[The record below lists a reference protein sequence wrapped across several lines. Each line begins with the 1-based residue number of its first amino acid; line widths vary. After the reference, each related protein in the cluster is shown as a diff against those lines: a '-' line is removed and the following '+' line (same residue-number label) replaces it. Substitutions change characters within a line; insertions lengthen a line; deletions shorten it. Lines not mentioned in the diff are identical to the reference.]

1 MPSLLSG
8 QGPVL
13 RRVGTRHSDMNHELR
28 KFTLESQSD
37 GLCIAAACIAPEKPI
52 AAVQLVHGMCEHKE
66 RYYPLMDFLA
76 SKGFACVIHDHR
88 GHGESIKDRDDLGY
102 FYKGGYRAAVED
114 VRLVTMW
121 AKKEFPGLEL
131 FLFGHSMGSLIVRT
145 YTKSYDS
152 LISGLI
158 VCGSPSDN
166 PAAGAGKVLAGIC
179 ALFGGG
185 RCRPALIQKIAFGSY
200 NKAFPD
206 ASSANS
212 WICSDDEVVRAYDA
226 DPLCNFRFTANGF
239 GNLFSL
245 VQQTYSRKGW
255 KVANPQLPVYFI
267 AGEEDPC
274 ITTREK
280 FDAAVDFMRKVGY
293 ADVKSKLYPGMRHEI
308 HNEREKALVWQDIAE
323 ILCSFLKR

>member
-1 MPSLLSG
+1 M
-8 QGPVL
+8 
-13 RRVGTRHSDMNHELR
+13 
-28 KFTLESQSD
+28 
-37 GLCIAAACIAPEKPI
+37 
-52 AAVQLVHGMCEHKE
+52 
-66 RYYPLMDFLA
+66 
-76 SKGFACVIHDHR
+76 
-88 GHGESIKDRDDLGY
+88 
-102 FYKGGYRAAVED
+102 
-114 VRLVTMW
+114 
-121 AKKEFPGLEL
+121 
-131 FLFGHSMGSLIVRT
+131 
-145 YTKSYDS
+145 
-152 LISGLI
+152 
-158 VCGSPSDN
+158 CGSPSDN

-179 ALFGGG
+179 ALFGGE

-293 ADVKSKLYPGMRHEI
+293 TDVKSKLYPGMRHEI

-323 ILCSFLKR
+323 ILDSFLKR

>member
-1 MPSLLSG
+1 
-8 QGPVL
+8 
-13 RRVGTRHSDMNHELR
+13 MNHELR

-121 AKKEFPGLEL
+121 AKNEFPGLEL

-166 PAAGAGKVLAGIC
+166 PATIRTGTRQPVQAKSWQGYAPSSEVSTA
-179 ALFGGG
+179 A
-185 RCRPALIQKIAFGSY
+185 RPSY
-200 NKAFPD
+200 RK
-206 ASSANS
+206 SLSA
-212 WICSDDEVVRAYDA
+212 A
-226 DPLCNFRFTANGF
+226 
-239 GNLFSL
+239 
-245 VQQTYSRKGW
+245 
-255 KVANPQLPVYFI
+255 
-267 AGEEDPC
+267 
-274 ITTREK
+274 TTRPSRMP
-280 FDAAVDFMRKVGY
+280 ARRIRGY
-293 ADVKSKLYPGMRHEI
+293 ARTMR
-308 HNEREKALVWQDIAE
+308 
-323 ILCSFLKR
+323 S